1 MKLINKNINV
11 ITMKYPSSWHKALW
25 REGLVSGNGK
35 IGANVYGGT
44 KRESVLINHSALW
57 TGTECNPLPD
67 ISGSLTK
74 TRQAMDNRDF
84 NTANWI
90 LTNALTESGYNNE
103 RGYPLPL
110 AELNMSFTGFTG
122 FSDYLRAVNME
133 TGEVSSQFREKD
145 VWVKKDLFVS
155 RKDDM
160 ILLRIQADKPF
171 LDAVFSLDV
180 QTATDSSDKTYQ
192 YVKEHSRT
200 EIDSNIIIY
209 KSLNTNKKPYGAAVK
224 IESADGDIK
233 NIENRINVNC
243 ASDILIKIKVFVNG
257 CPDKDK
263 LKFENNS
270 YEYYLNRHIPLHS
283 ALYHSAELNLFENND
298 LSNEELMLKAYSGK
312 SPNELIEKLW
322 RYGRYLFIS
331 GSSKDGFPFSMY
343 GLWCGDYKAVWSH
356 NMANENIQMM
366 YWHTNIGNLEEL
378 NKALLDYY
386 ISRLD
391 SFKECAKKLYG
402 CNGIFIPA
410 GTTPNMPLPCQLVP
424 VIINWTGAAG
434 WLAQYYY
441 KYYSYTGDTEYLHSV
456 VLPFMKAAADFYED
470 FIVFDKN
477 GHIKIYPSVSPENSP
492 LNFIPKDNVDMA
504 HPMTSTVNSTMD
516 LAIIKEL
523 FTNLIELCVEHNI
536 YGNKI
541 KIWEKIVN
549 SIPEYSVNKDGAVKE
564 WQDDDFEDRYYHR
577 HLSHIYPVFPGDEI
591 TTNDDMVS
599 VFEKAVDLRDI
610 SAQTGWSQ
618 AHMASIYARF
628 NRGNDAMDC
637 LNNLV
642 RSCMQT
648 NFFTLHNDW
657 RRMDLSLEMDSAAP
671 IQLDASMGYVNAVQ
685 EMILYSSKKLIKL
698 LPALSDNMQH
708 GKITGWR
715 FEGGTIDMEWN
726 IPQNEF
732 KAELTAS
739 KTFNIIIELPPF
751 CANNMIC
758 NSKNIISQNG
768 RTVEVKLTKG
778 DKLILGNS
786 ERFTN
791 VQEI

>member
-1 MKLINKNINV
+1 MKLIQKNINV
-11 ITMKYPSSWHKALW
+11 ITMKYPSSWHKSLW

-44 KRESVLINHSALW
+44 KRESVLINHGALW
-57 TGTECNPLPD
+57 TRTECNPLPD
-67 ISGSLTK
+67 VSSSLTE
-74 TRQAMDNRDF
+74 TRQAMDNGDF

-90 LTNALTESGYNNE
+90 LTNALTANGYNNE
-103 RGYPLPL
+103 RDYPLPL
-110 AELNMSFTGFTG
+110 AEFNMSFTGFTG

-160 ILLRIQADKPF
+160 IILRIQADKPI
-171 LDAVFSLDV
+171 LNTVFSLD
-180 QTATDSSDKTYQ
+180 APKASDSSDKTYQ
-192 YVKEHSRT
+192 YAKEHCRIET
-200 EIDSNIIIY
+200 DSNIIIY
-209 KSLNTNKKPYGAAVK
+209 KSLNTDKKPYGAAIK

-233 NIENRINVNC
+233 NSESRINVNC
-243 ASDILIKIKVFVNG
+243 ASDILIKIKVFVNC
-257 CPDKDK
+257 CPDKGT

-283 ALYHSAELNLFENND
+283 ALYHSAELNLFENNNF
-298 LSNEELMLKAYSGK
+298 SNEELMLNAYSGK

-378 NKALLDYY
+378 NKALLEYY

-402 CNGIFIPA
+402 CKGIFIPA

-424 VIINWTGAAG
+424 VIMNWTGAAG
-434 WLAQYYY
+434 WLAQHYY

-456 VLPFMKAAADFYED
+456 VLPFMKAAADFYEN
-470 FIVFDKN
+470 FIVFDES
-477 GHIKIYPSVSPENSP
+477 GYIKIYPSVSPENSP
-492 LNFIPKDNVDMA
+492 LNFIPKDNADMA
-504 HPMTSTVNSTMD
+504 HPMTSAVNSTMD

-536 YGNKI
+536 YGEKI
-541 KIWEKIVN
+541 KIWENIVN
-549 SIPEYSVNKDGAVKE
+549 SIPEYGVNKDGAIKE
-564 WQDDDFEDRYYHR
+564 WQNNNFEDRYYHR

-591 TTNDDMVS
+591 TTNDEIIS
-599 VFEKAVDLRDI
+599 AFEKAVDLRDMG
-610 SAQTGWSQ
+610 AQTGWSQ

-637 LNNLV
+637 LNNLT

-657 RRMDLSLEMDSAAP
+657 RRMDLSLEMDAAAP

-698 LPALSDNMQH
+698 LPALSDNIQH
-708 GKITGWR
+708 GKIMNWR
-715 FEGGTIDMEWN
+715 FEGGIIDMEWD
-726 IPQNEF
+726 IQKNEF
-732 KAELTAS
+732 KAELTAT
-739 KTFNIIIELPPF
+739 KTFDTAIELPAF
-751 CANNMIC
+751 CADNIIC
-758 NSKNIISQNG
+758 NSKSIISQND
-768 RTVEVKLTKG
+768 RTVEIGFIKG
-778 DKLILGNS
+778 DKLILINK
-786 ERFTN
+786 
-791 VQEI
+791 

>member
-1 MKLINKNINV
+1 
-11 ITMKYPSSWHKALW
+11 
-25 REGLVSGNGK
+25 
-35 IGANVYGGT
+35 
-44 KRESVLINHSALW
+44 
-57 TGTECNPLPD
+57 
-67 ISGSLTK
+67 
-74 TRQAMDNRDF
+74 
-84 NTANWI
+84 
-90 LTNALTESGYNNE
+90 
-103 RGYPLPL
+103 
-110 AELNMSFTGFTG
+110 
-122 FSDYLRAVNME
+122 
-133 TGEVSSQFREKD
+133 
-145 VWVKKDLFVS
+145 
-155 RKDDM
+155 
-160 ILLRIQADKPF
+160 
-171 LDAVFSLDV
+171 
-180 QTATDSSDKTYQ
+180 
-192 YVKEHSRT
+192 
-200 EIDSNIIIY
+200 
-209 KSLNTNKKPYGAAVK
+209 
-224 IESADGDIK
+224 
-233 NIENRINVNC
+233 
-243 ASDILIKIKVFVNG
+243 
-257 CPDKDK
+257 
-263 LKFENNS
+263 
-270 YEYYLNRHIPLHS
+270 
-283 ALYHSAELNLFENND
+283 
-298 LSNEELMLKAYSGK
+298 
-312 SPNELIEKLW
+312 
-322 RYGRYLFIS
+322 
-331 GSSKDGFPFSMY
+331 
-343 GLWCGDYKAVWSH
+343 
-356 NMANENIQMM
+356 MANENIQMM

-504 HPMTSTVNSTMD
+504 HPMTSAVNSTMD

-541 KIWEKIVN
+541 KIWENIVN

-637 LNNLV
+637 
-642 RSCMQT
+642 
-648 NFFTLHNDW
+648 
-657 RRMDLSLEMDSAAP
+657 
-671 IQLDASMGYVNAVQ
+671 
-685 EMILYSSKKLIKL
+685 
-698 LPALSDNMQH
+698 
-708 GKITGWR
+708 
-715 FEGGTIDMEWN
+715 
-726 IPQNEF
+726 
-732 KAELTAS
+732 
-739 KTFNIIIELPPF
+739 
-751 CANNMIC
+751 
-758 NSKNIISQNG
+758 
-768 RTVEVKLTKG
+768 
-778 DKLILGNS
+778 
-786 ERFTN
+786 
-791 VQEI
+791 

>member
-1 MKLINKNINV
+1 
-11 ITMKYPSSWHKALW
+11 
-25 REGLVSGNGK
+25 
-35 IGANVYGGT
+35 
-44 KRESVLINHSALW
+44 
-57 TGTECNPLPD
+57 
-67 ISGSLTK
+67 
-74 TRQAMDNRDF
+74 
-84 NTANWI
+84 
-90 LTNALTESGYNNE
+90 
-103 RGYPLPL
+103 
-110 AELNMSFTGFTG
+110 
-122 FSDYLRAVNME
+122 
-133 TGEVSSQFREKD
+133 
-145 VWVKKDLFVS
+145 
-155 RKDDM
+155 
-160 ILLRIQADKPF
+160 
-171 LDAVFSLDV
+171 
-180 QTATDSSDKTYQ
+180 
-192 YVKEHSRT
+192 
-200 EIDSNIIIY
+200 
-209 KSLNTNKKPYGAAVK
+209 
-224 IESADGDIK
+224 
-233 NIENRINVNC
+233 
-243 ASDILIKIKVFVNG
+243 
-257 CPDKDK
+257 
-263 LKFENNS
+263 
-270 YEYYLNRHIPLHS
+270 
-283 ALYHSAELNLFENND
+283 
-298 LSNEELMLKAYSGK
+298 
-312 SPNELIEKLW
+312 
-322 RYGRYLFIS
+322 
-331 GSSKDGFPFSMY
+331 
-343 GLWCGDYKAVWSH
+343 
-356 NMANENIQMM
+356 MANENIQMM

>member
-11 ITMKYPSSWHKALW
+11 ITMKYPSSWHKVLW

-180 QTATDSSDKTYQ
+180 PTATDSSDKTYQ

-209 KSLNTNKKPYGAAVK
+209 KSLNTNKKPYGAVVK

-434 WLAQYYY
+434 WLAQHYY

-470 FIVFDKN
+470 FIVFDQN

-504 HPMTSTVNSTMD
+504 HPMTSAVNSTMD

-523 FTNLIELCVEHNI
+523 FTNLIELCVEHNL

-541 KIWEKIVN
+541 KIWENIVN
-549 SIPEYSVNKDGAVKE
+549 SMANSIIEMWSSPEKMLEYSKNAREHARKTHDKE
-564 WQDDDFEDRYYHR
+564 QNFAKLQE
-577 HLSHIYPVFPGDEI
+577 
-591 TTNDDMVS
+591 
-599 VFEKAVDLRDI
+599 
-610 SAQTGWSQ
+610 
-618 AHMASIYARF
+618 IYA
-628 NRGNDAMDC
+628 
-637 LNNLV
+637 
-642 RSCMQT
+642 
-648 NFFTLHNDW
+648 
-657 RRMDLSLEMDSAAP
+657 
-671 IQLDASMGYVNAVQ
+671 
-685 EMILYSSKKLIKL
+685 
-698 LPALSDNMQH
+698 
-708 GKITGWR
+708 
-715 FEGGTIDMEWN
+715 N
-726 IPQNEF
+726 I
-732 KAELTAS
+732 A
-739 KTFNIIIELPPF
+739 
-751 CANNMIC
+751 
-758 NSKNIISQNG
+758 G
-768 RTVEVKLTKG
+768 RKE
-778 DKLILGNS
+778 
-786 ERFTN
+786 
-791 VQEI
+791 

>member
-1 MKLINKNINV
+1 
-11 ITMKYPSSWHKALW
+11 
-25 REGLVSGNGK
+25 
-35 IGANVYGGT
+35 
-44 KRESVLINHSALW
+44 
-57 TGTECNPLPD
+57 
-67 ISGSLTK
+67 
-74 TRQAMDNRDF
+74 
-84 NTANWI
+84 
-90 LTNALTESGYNNE
+90 
-103 RGYPLPL
+103 
-110 AELNMSFTGFTG
+110 
-122 FSDYLRAVNME
+122 
-133 TGEVSSQFREKD
+133 
-145 VWVKKDLFVS
+145 
-155 RKDDM
+155 
-160 ILLRIQADKPF
+160 
-171 LDAVFSLDV
+171 
-180 QTATDSSDKTYQ
+180 
-192 YVKEHSRT
+192 
-200 EIDSNIIIY
+200 
-209 KSLNTNKKPYGAAVK
+209 
-224 IESADGDIK
+224 
-233 NIENRINVNC
+233 
-243 ASDILIKIKVFVNG
+243 
-257 CPDKDK
+257 
-263 LKFENNS
+263 
-270 YEYYLNRHIPLHS
+270 
-283 ALYHSAELNLFENND
+283 
-298 LSNEELMLKAYSGK
+298 
-312 SPNELIEKLW
+312 
-322 RYGRYLFIS
+322 
-331 GSSKDGFPFSMY
+331 
-343 GLWCGDYKAVWSH
+343 
-356 NMANENIQMM
+356 
-366 YWHTNIGNLEEL
+366 
-378 NKALLDYY
+378 
-386 ISRLD
+386 
-391 SFKECAKKLYG
+391 
-402 CNGIFIPA
+402 
-410 GTTPNMPLPCQLVP
+410 
-424 VIINWTGAAG
+424 
-434 WLAQYYY
+434 
-441 KYYSYTGDTEYLHSV
+441 
-456 VLPFMKAAADFYED
+456 
-470 FIVFDKN
+470 
-477 GHIKIYPSVSPENSP
+477 
-492 LNFIPKDNVDMA
+492 
-504 HPMTSTVNSTMD
+504 MTSAVNSTMD

-541 KIWEKIVN
+541 KIWENIVN

-564 WQDDDFEDRYYHR
+564 WQYDDFEDRYYHR

-599 VFEKAVDLRDI
+599 AFEKAVDLRDI

-698 LPALSDNMQH
+698 LPALSDDMQH

-715 FEGGTIDMEWN
+715 FEGGTIDMKWN

>member
-1 MKLINKNINV
+1 
-11 ITMKYPSSWHKALW
+11 MKYPSSWHKSLW

-44 KRESVLINHSALW
+44 KRESVLINHGALW
-57 TGTECNPLPD
+57 TSTECNPLPD
-67 ISGSLTK
+67 VSGSLTE
-74 TRQAMDNRDF
+74 TRQAMDNGDF

-90 LTNALTESGYNNE
+90 LTNALTANGYNNE
-103 RGYPLPL
+103 RDYPLPL
-110 AELNMSFTGFTG
+110 AEFNMSFTGFTG

-155 RKDDM
+155 RKYDM
-160 ILLRIQADKPF
+160 IILRIQADKPI
-171 LDAVFSLDV
+171 LNTVFSLDV
-180 QTATDSSDKTYQ
+180 PKASDSSDKTYQ
-192 YVKEHSRT
+192 YAKEHCRIET
-200 EIDSNIIIY
+200 DSNIIIY
-209 KSLNTNKKPYGAAVK
+209 KSLNTDKKPYGAAIK

-233 NIENRINVNC
+233 NSESRINVNC
-243 ASDILIKIKVFVNG
+243 ASDILIKIKVFVNC
-257 CPDKDK
+257 CPDKGT

-283 ALYHSAELNLFENND
+283 ALYHSAELNLFENNNF
-298 LSNEELMLKAYSGK
+298 SNEELMLNAYSGK

-378 NKALLDYY
+378 NKALLEYY

-402 CNGIFIPA
+402 CKGIFIPA

-424 VIINWTGAAG
+424 VIMNWTGAAG
-434 WLAQYYY
+434 WLAQHYY

-456 VLPFMKAAADFYED
+456 VLPFMKAAADFYEN
-470 FIVFDKN
+470 FIVFDES
-477 GHIKIYPSVSPENSP
+477 GYIKIYPSVSPENSP
-492 LNFIPKDNVDMA
+492 LNFIPKDNADMA
-504 HPMTSTVNSTMD
+504 HPMTSAVNSTMD

-536 YGNKI
+536 YGEKI
-541 KIWEKIVN
+541 KIWENIVN
-549 SIPEYSVNKDGAVKE
+549 SIPEYGVNKDGAVKE

-591 TTNDDMVS
+591 TTNDEIIS
-599 VFEKAVDLRDI
+599 AFEKAVDLRDMG
-610 SAQTGWSQ
+610 AQTGWSQ

-637 LNNLV
+637 LNNLT

-657 RRMDLSLEMDSAAP
+657 RRMDLSLEMDAAAP

-698 LPALSDNMQH
+698 LPALSDNIQR
-708 GKITGWR
+708 GKIMNWR

-768 RTVEVKLTKG
+768 RTAEIDFIKG
-778 DKLILGNS
+778 DKLILSNKY
-786 ERFTN
+786 F
-791 VQEI
+791 

>member
-11 ITMKYPSSWHKALW
+11 ITMKYPSSWHKVLW

-57 TGTECNPLPD
+57 TGTECNPLLD

-180 QTATDSSDKTYQ
+180 PTATDSSDKTYQ

-209 KSLNTNKKPYGAAVK
+209 KSLNTNKKPYGAVVK

-434 WLAQYYY
+434 WLAQHYY

-470 FIVFDKN
+470 FIVFDQN

-504 HPMTSTVNSTMD
+504 HPMTSAVNSTMD

-523 FTNLIELCVEHNI
+523 FTNLIELCVEHNL

-541 KIWEKIVN
+541 KIWENIVN
-549 SIPEYSVNKDGAVKE
+549 SMANSIIEMWSSPEKMLEYSKNAREHARKTHDKE
-564 WQDDDFEDRYYHR
+564 QNFAKLQE
-577 HLSHIYPVFPGDEI
+577 
-591 TTNDDMVS
+591 
-599 VFEKAVDLRDI
+599 
-610 SAQTGWSQ
+610 
-618 AHMASIYARF
+618 IYA
-628 NRGNDAMDC
+628 
-637 LNNLV
+637 
-642 RSCMQT
+642 
-648 NFFTLHNDW
+648 
-657 RRMDLSLEMDSAAP
+657 
-671 IQLDASMGYVNAVQ
+671 
-685 EMILYSSKKLIKL
+685 
-698 LPALSDNMQH
+698 
-708 GKITGWR
+708 
-715 FEGGTIDMEWN
+715 N
-726 IPQNEF
+726 I
-732 KAELTAS
+732 A
-739 KTFNIIIELPPF
+739 
-751 CANNMIC
+751 
-758 NSKNIISQNG
+758 G
-768 RTVEVKLTKG
+768 RKE
-778 DKLILGNS
+778 
-786 ERFTN
+786 
-791 VQEI
+791 

>member
-1 MKLINKNINV
+1 MELIQKNINV
-11 ITMKYPSSWHKALW
+11 ITMKYPSSWHKSLW

-57 TGTECNPLPD
+57 TSTECNPLPD
-67 ISGSLTK
+67 VSGSLTE
-74 TRQAMDNRDF
+74 TRQAMDNGDF

-90 LTNALTESGYNNE
+90 LTNALTANGYNNE
-103 RGYPLPL
+103 RDYPLPL
-110 AELNMSFTGFTG
+110 AEFNMSFTGFTG

-180 QTATDSSDKTYQ
+180 PTATDSSDKTYQ

-209 KSLNTNKKPYGAAVK
+209 KSLNTNKKPYGAVVK

-233 NIENRINVNC
+233 NLENRINVNC
-243 ASDILIKIKVFVNG
+243 ASDILIKIKVFVNV

-298 LSNEELMLKAYSGK
+298 LSNEELMLNAYSGK

-378 NKALLDYY
+378 GKALLEYY

-434 WLAQYYY
+434 WLAQHYY

-456 VLPFMKAAADFYED
+456 VLPFMKAVADFYED
-470 FIVFDKN
+470 FIVFDEN

-492 LNFIPKDNVDMA
+492 LNFIPKDNADMA
-504 HPMTSTVNSTMD
+504 HPMTSAVNSTMD

-536 YGNKI
+536 YGEKL
-541 KIWEKIVN
+541 KIWENIVN
-549 SIPEYSVNKDGAVKE
+549 SIPEYGVNKDGAVRE
-564 WQDDDFEDRYYHR
+564 WQNDNFEDRYYHR

-591 TTNDDMVS
+591 TTNDDIIS
-599 VFEKAVDLRDI
+599 AFEKAVDLRDMG
-610 SAQTGWSQ
+610 AQTGWSQ

-637 LNNLV
+637 LNNLT

-698 LPALSDNMQH
+698 LPALSDNMQR

-715 FEGGTIDMEWN
+715 FEGGIIDMEWDLVN
-726 IPQNEF
+726 SKF
-732 KAELTAS
+732 RAELTAVQDFNKKIELPNFCVKNFAS
-739 KTFNIIIELPPF
+739 DNAKFNIINGNTVEIEL
-751 CANNMIC
+751 
-758 NSKNIISQNG
+758 K
-768 RTVEVKLTKG
+768 K
-778 DKLILGNS
+778 GNS
-786 ERFTN
+786 LSIYTVIE
-791 VQEI
+791 

>member
-1 MKLINKNINV
+1 MSLSKN
-11 ITMKYPSSWHKALW
+11 
-25 REGLVSGNGK
+25 
-35 IGANVYGGT
+35 YGGT
-44 KRESVLINHSALW
+44 
-57 TGTECNPLPD
+57 G
-67 ISGSLTK
+67 
-74 TRQAMDNRDF
+74 
-84 NTANWI
+84 
-90 LTNALTESGYNNE
+90 
-103 RGYPLPL
+103 
-110 AELNMSFTGFTG
+110 
-122 FSDYLRAVNME
+122 
-133 TGEVSSQFREKD
+133 
-145 VWVKKDLFVS
+145 
-155 RKDDM
+155 
-160 ILLRIQADKPF
+160 
-171 LDAVFSLDV
+171 
-180 QTATDSSDKTYQ
+180 
-192 YVKEHSRT
+192 
-200 EIDSNIIIY
+200 
-209 KSLNTNKKPYGAAVK
+209 
-224 IESADGDIK
+224 
-233 NIENRINVNC
+233 
-243 ASDILIKIKVFVNG
+243 
-257 CPDKDK
+257 
-263 LKFENNS
+263 
-270 YEYYLNRHIPLHS
+270 
-283 ALYHSAELNLFENND
+283 
-298 LSNEELMLKAYSGK
+298 
-312 SPNELIEKLW
+312 
-322 RYGRYLFIS
+322 YLFIS

-386 ISRLD
+386 ISILD

-504 HPMTSTVNSTMD
+504 HPMTRTVNSTMD

>member
-1 MKLINKNINV
+1 MELIQKNINV
-11 ITMKYPSSWHKALW
+11 ITMKYPSSWHKSLW

-57 TGTECNPLPD
+57 TSTECNPLPD
-67 ISGSLTK
+67 VSGSLTE
-74 TRQAMDNRDF
+74 TRQAMDNGDF

-90 LTNALTESGYNNE
+90 LTNALTANGYNNE
-103 RGYPLPL
+103 RDYPLPL
-110 AELNMSFTGFTG
+110 AEFNMSFTGFTG

-160 ILLRIQADKPF
+160 IILRIQADKPI
-171 LDAVFSLDV
+171 LNTVFSLDV
-180 QTATDSSDKTYQ
+180 PKASDSSDKTYQ
-192 YVKEHSRT
+192 YAKEHCRIET
-200 EIDSNIIIY
+200 DSNIIIY
-209 KSLNTNKKPYGAAVK
+209 KSLNTDKKPYGAAIK

-233 NIENRINVNC
+233 NSESRINVNC
-243 ASDILIKIKVFVNG
+243 ASDILIKIKVFVNC
-257 CPDKDK
+257 CPDKGT

-283 ALYHSAELNLFENND
+283 ALYHSAELNLFENNNF
-298 LSNEELMLKAYSGK
+298 SNEELMLNAYSGK

-378 NKALLDYY
+378 NKALLEYY
-386 ISRLD
+386 MSRLD

-402 CNGIFIPA
+402 CKGIFIPA

-424 VIINWTGAAG
+424 VIMNWTGAAG
-434 WLAQYYY
+434 WLAQHYY

-456 VLPFMKAAADFYED
+456 VLPFMKAAADFYEN
-470 FIVFDKN
+470 FIVFDES
-477 GHIKIYPSVSPENSP
+477 GYIKIYPSVSPENSP
-492 LNFIPKDNVDMA
+492 LNFIPKDNADMA
-504 HPMTSTVNSTMD
+504 HPMTSAVNSTMD

-536 YGNKI
+536 YGEKI
-541 KIWEKIVN
+541 KIWENIVN
-549 SIPEYSVNKDGAVKE
+549 SIPEYGVNKDGAVKE

-591 TTNDDMVS
+591 TTNDEIIS
-599 VFEKAVDLRDI
+599 AFEKAV
-610 SAQTGWSQ
+610 
-618 AHMASIYARF
+618 
-628 NRGNDAMDC
+628 
-637 LNNLV
+637 
-642 RSCMQT
+642 
-648 NFFTLHNDW
+648 
-657 RRMDLSLEMDSAAP
+657 E
-671 IQLDASMGYVNAVQ
+671 
-685 EMILYSSKKLIKL
+685 
-698 LPALSDNMQH
+698 
-708 GKITGWR
+708 
-715 FEGGTIDMEWN
+715 
-726 IPQNEF
+726 
-732 KAELTAS
+732 
-739 KTFNIIIELPPF
+739 
-751 CANNMIC
+751 
-758 NSKNIISQNG
+758 
-768 RTVEVKLTKG
+768 
-778 DKLILGNS
+778 
-786 ERFTN
+786 
-791 VQEI
+791 